1 MRKKKISELD
11 LKDNPA
17 PTDLIPIVDMSLT
30 RRKTKKTTLADLVEL
45 VDAVPNTDRGVPGG
59 VATLNETTGRLEP
72 DQVPA
77 LAVTETFNVSSAVA
91 MLALPAQTGDFAIR
105 SDINKTFVLAGPTP
119 AVLENWQEIIVPTPS
134 LTALPDVNV
143 EELPSVRSALVFDP
157 VTQLWRSAD
166 IAKITDG
173 GAF

>member
-1 MRKKKISELD
+1 MRKKISELEPKAD
-11 LKDNPA
+11 PA
-17 PTDLIPIVDMSLT
+17 LTDIIPIVDMSLT
-30 RRKTKKTTLADLVEL
+30 RRKTKKTTLADIVEL

-59 VATLNETTGRLEP
+59 VATLDLATGRLAP
-72 DQVPA
+72 SQVPA
-77 LAVTETFNVSSAVA
+77 IAVTETFNVSSEVA

-105 SDINKTFVLAGPTP
+105 SDINKTFVLAGATPTNI
-119 AVLENWQEIIVPTPS
+119 ANWQEIIVPTPS

-143 EELPSVRSALVFDP
+143 SELPIVKSALVFDP

-173 GAF
+173 GSF

>member
-1 MRKKKISELD
+1 
-11 LKDNPA
+11 
-17 PTDLIPIVDMSLT
+17 
-30 RRKTKKTTLADLVEL
+30 
-45 VDAVPNTDRGVPGG
+45 
-59 VATLNETTGRLEP
+59 
-72 DQVPA
+72 
-77 LAVTETFNVSSAVA
+77 